1 MLENA
6 EMKKKSW
13 KDFSNIF
20 FFFLSYDRLYVN
32 VVPFLLAIKNTF
44 LIEVED
50 LNIYD
55 VDFTSFLKKRCPK
68 LLLL

>member
-1 MLENA
+1 
-6 EMKKKSW
+6 MKKKIM
-13 KDFSNIF
+13 KRFLKHLY
-20 FFFLSYDRLYVN
+20 FFLSYDRLYVN